1 MKATISA
8 LTLAALLVV
17 PASGFAQ
24 NRTDQQMLAE
34 LRMLQEQLQQLRLA
48 VNTLADSVKAVA
60 TKQDEQTAAN
70 RKSFADQKLLTDGI
84 TDSIRI
90 LREKGDDTNVRISTL
105 SHEVETLRQTTQAV
119 QTSVAQAA
127 AMMAAA
133 QTAAPATPA
142 DPTQPAGT
150 PITQQTP
157 PINIAAVQSSKAVF
171 DHAYGDYAGSQYA
184 LAIEGFKDYLRSF
197 PTSPDAYKAQNYIA
211 DSYFQMARYRE
222 AVQAAREA
230 IENYKN
236 SPWLPDAYF
245 RRGSA
250 YLELQMK
257 EQAKADFEYII
268 KNFPDHAMAGVAKSK
283 LDGIK

>member
-1 MKATISA
+1 MKATLSA
-8 LTLAALLVV
+8 FTLACLLAA
-17 PASGFAQ
+17 PAAGFAQ

-48 VNTLADSVKAVA
+48 VNTLAESVKTVAV
-60 TKQDEQTAAN
+60 KQDEQAGAS
-70 RKSFADQKLLTDGI
+70 RKSFADQKLLTDGV

-127 AMMAAA
+127 AMMMASQTAAA
-133 QTAAPATPA
+133 GAPTDPSQPAGAVPQTAAPPSA
-142 DPTQPAGT
+142 
-150 PITQQTP
+150 
-157 PINIAAVQSSKAVF
+157 AAVQSSKAVF
-171 DHAYGDYAGSQYA
+171 DHAYGDYAASQYN
-184 LAIEGFKDYLRSF
+184 LAIEGFKDYLRTF

-211 DSYFQMARYRE
+211 DSYFAMSKYKE

-230 IENYKN
+230 IETYKN

-257 EQAKADFEYII
+257 EQARADFEYII
-268 KNFPDHAMAGVAKSK
+268 KNFPDHSMAGVAKSK